1 MPFCPECGLKIEGQK
16 FCPNCGTRQVPIT
29 PPLSSVPL
37 FAEAPAPS
45 DESADRRGGEAST
58 ANETVQPTDEER
70 RLSTPAHRRI
80 SLPFQT
86 GMIKRVLSRTLDLT
100 SEYTED
106 DIRTNSAYSVL
117 CYCSPL
123 VFIPLLNGKDS
134 PFVKFHV
141 GQGLNVFIGT
151 VLTLLGR
158 SMGLELVGMLN
169 WPDAISG
176 IISVIVSIP
185 FIALLAGMASLSLL
199 GISNAMHGK
208 ARMLPYIGKFDVL
221 AQEYAKPE

>member
-1 MPFCPECGLKIEGQK
+1 MPFCPECGLRIEGQK
-16 FCPNCGTRQVPIT
+16 FCPNCGTKQVPIIL
-29 PPLSSVPL
+29 PPVSVPL
-37 FAEAPAPS
+37 SAEQLMPS
-45 DESADRRGGEAST
+45 EESLGKRGGEAT
-58 ANETVQPTDEER
+58 GADI
-70 RLSTPAHRRI
+70 STPAMEETRQTSTSVRRRVA
-80 SLPFQT
+80 LPFRT
-86 GMIKRVLSRTLDLT
+86 DVIKRILSQTQDLT
-100 SEYTED
+100 SEYAED

-123 VFIPLLNGKDS
+123 VFVPLLNGKDS

-169 WPDAISG
+169 WPDGISG